1 MNQKS
6 RRRSKRSKRIKGC
19 KPGATFGTAA
29 SVRAR
34 YDDISDMT
42 LWRWLQDEELDF
54 PKPILIKGRRYWRL
68 SDLDTWDKAQ
78 AASSAE
84 AA

>member
-42 LWRWLQDEELDF
+42 LWRWLQDEELSF
-54 PKPILIKGRRYWRL
+54 PKPILIKGRRYWRWSNLDAWDAAQVTSSTDL
-68 SDLDTWDKAQ
+68 S
-78 AASSAE
+78 
-84 AA
+84 